1 MSLPEYSVTTPTS
14 NLVVLYLEKHCHGVL
29 YLRTGPVL
37 SCVQGRVAVTMG
49 PGLDSSRT
57 IHLIDASFNCL
68 MNGMALWNSGDS
80 RESPCGRAALN
91 LWEPKFNTSFWS
103 ASEYSNLTSQNP
115 KRGVM
120 CTMKYQ
126 CKF

>member
-1 MSLPEYSVTTPTS
+1 M
-14 NLVVLYLEKHCHGVL
+14 L

-37 SCVQGRVAVTMG
+37 SCVQDRVAVTMG
-49 PGLDSSRT
+49 PGLDYSRK
-57 IHLIDASFNCL
+57 IQLVDAYFNCL
-68 MNGMALWNSGDS
+68 MNGMDLWNSGDS
-80 RESPCGRAALN
+80 TDSTCGEAALK

-120 CTMKYQ
+120 CTMNYQ
-126 CKF
+126 RKF